1 MHSIRFIGRRRLAGR
16 ITDRSSD
23 SRGKERERKLA
34 TTLNKRIPPPWMD
47 GGGTTTKL
55 SVVSQIRV
63 FVKGIRST
71 NYLTSRRAAA
81 RLLVN
86 YQIVWRLYLLGGE
99 EICFSLSFSLF
110 LSSSSDSSSMEEYFL
125 SAGLIVSSKDFRFE
139 YFLSFFELERY
150 RYRDDR

>member
-1 MHSIRFIGRRRLAGR
+1 MHSIRFIGRRRLAR

-110 LSSSSDSSSMEEYFL
+110 LSSDSSSMEEYFL